1 MRATMR
7 PMIRPA
13 LIACAAAAVVALT
26 AGAQPAAAATC
37 KLTASEKYNRSAK
50 NGPTYTR
57 NLRVSGGASCATGHK
72 MIRSFYNCRVANGGR
87 KGRCRKKVLGFS
99 CTEKRSNVIATQF
112 DAKVTCKK
120 GSQRILH
127 DYTQLT

>member
-1 MRATMR
+1 MT
-7 PMIRPA
+7 RPA
-13 LIACAAAAVVALT
+13 LIAIAAAAAVALT
-26 AGAQPAAAATC
+26 TGVQPASAATC
-37 KLTASEKYNRSAK
+37 KLTASEKYNRTAK

-72 MIRSFYNCRVANGGR
+72 LIRAYYNCRVANGGR
-87 KGRCRKKVLGFS
+87 KGRCRRKVLNFS
-99 CTEKRSNVIATQF
+99 CTERRSNVIATQF

-120 GSQRILH
+120 GRQRINH